1 MHRRKSRVKVYRESW
16 NKRIDLLISD
26 PKTVLRKRWTTSLAQ
41 TKRPKWL
48 ARVRSIPAS
57 NFARV
62 PWADKFDFGMYR
74 RAKKQARRK
83 PKRETRRSSAPP
95 QLEPGAPTDLQLMHA
110 IQSQDPEALSQL
122 YDRYNGILK
131 ALILRVIHNEA
142 EADDLLQEI
151 FMEIWNQARNFSA
164 QKGKPLGWM
173 VTLARRRAIDGLRKK
188 QAYARAEQRLQ
199 SETEQQPDAWVHN
212 ATEEEIA
219 LSDTRFLIRKVINGL
234 PPAQQ
239 QAIDLAFFRGMS
251 QREIAAKTNTPLGT
265 VKTRLELG
273 LKKIYDGLKELKDE
287 L

>member
-1 MHRRKSRVKVYRESW
+1 MHLKTKKRLRAVKPKTKKRAGAVKLKTKSR
-16 NKRIDLLISD
+16 
-26 PKTVLRKRWTTSLAQ
+26 AG
-41 TKRPKWL
+41 
-48 ARVRSIPAS
+48 AA
-57 NFARV
+57 
-62 PWADKFDFGMYR
+62 
-74 RAKKQARRK
+74 K
-83 PKRETRRSSAPP
+83 PKRPQFSAPP
-95 QLEPGAPTDLQLMHA
+95 QLERGAPSDLELMQA
-110 IQSQDPEALSQL
+110 IQASDAGALSQL

-131 ALILRVIHNEA
+131 ALILRVVHNEA

-151 FMEIWNQARNFSA
+151 FMEIWNQAKNFSA

-188 QAYARAEQRLQ
+188 QAYARAEERLQ
-199 SETEQQPDAWVHN
+199 NEVEQQPDAWVHN
-212 ATEEEIA
+212 ATEEAIV
-219 LSDTRFLIRKVINGL
+219 LSDTRVLIRKVISGL

-273 LKKIYDGLKELKDE
+273 LKKIYDGLKELRDE

>member
-1 MHRRKSRVKVYRESW
+1 MGSTACVQ
-16 NKRIDLLISD
+16 I
-26 PKTVLRKRWTTSLAQ
+26 RWTKSPTG
-41 TKRPKWL
+41 TKT
-48 ARVRSIPAS
+48 AYFECA
-57 NFARV
+57 ARV
-62 PWADKFDFGMYR
+62 PPPFRLVSLGADPYFRNTARHAVTSYLHVIDPTD
-74 RAKKQARRK
+74 KQPASPEVNAAPAQRM
-83 PKRETRRSSAPP
+83 PASAPE
-95 QLEPGAPTDLQLMHA
+95 LEPGAPSDLDLMQA
-110 IQSQDPEALSQL
+110 IQREEPEALSQL

-151 FMEIWNQARNFSA
+151 FMEIWNQAKNFSA

-188 QAYARAEQRLQ
+188 QAYARAEERLQ

-212 ATEEEIA
+212 ATEEEITF
-219 LSDTRFLIRKVINGL
+219 SDTRILVRRVINTL

-239 QAIDLAFFRGMS
+239 QAINLAFFRGMS

-273 LKKIYDGLKELKDE
+273 LKKIYDGLKELRDE

>member
-1 MHRRKSRVKVYRESW
+1 MFRIETVGRTSRQ
-16 NKRIDLLISD
+16 
-26 PKTVLRKRWTTSLAQ
+26 SLKPRDFANDRLNPEFKNELANWAKCLKIIL
-41 TKRPKWL
+41 TRMDHEAGNT
-48 ARVRSIPAS
+48 ARVENQTVRPLIA
-57 NFARV
+57 
-62 PWADKFDFGMYR
+62 
-74 RAKKQARRK
+74 
-83 PKRETRRSSAPP
+83 TPP
-95 QLEPGAPTDLQLMHA
+95 VEPGAPTDFDLMHR
-110 IQSQDPEALSQL
+110 IQAEDAEALSEL

-131 ALILRVIHNEA
+131 ALILRVIHNET

-151 FMEIWNQARNFSA
+151 FMEIWNQAKNFSA

-188 QAYARAEQRLQ
+188 QAYARAEERLQ
-199 SETEQQPDAWVHN
+199 SQTEQQPDAWVHN

-219 LSDTRFLIRKVINGL
+219 FSDTRILVREVIARL

-239 QAIDLAFFRGMS
+239 EAIDLAFFRGMS

>member
-1 MHRRKSRVKVYRESW
+1 MSLWEGLLLNALEHRPRWMNAQRDDNRDFLAADGPEEMETPAPKVAAAATE
-16 NKRIDLLISD
+16 
-26 PKTVLRKRWTTSLAQ
+26 
-41 TKRPKWL
+41 
-48 ARVRSIPAS
+48 
-57 NFARV
+57 
-62 PWADKFDFGMYR
+62 
-74 RAKKQARRK
+74 
-83 PKRETRRSSAPP
+83 
-95 QLEPGAPTDLQLMHA
+95 LEPGAPTDLELMQR
-110 IQSQDPEALSQL
+110 IQQEDPEALSAL

-151 FMEIWNQARNFSA
+151 FMEIWNQAKNFSP

-188 QAYARAEQRLQ
+188 QAYARAEERLQ
-199 SETEQQPDAWVHN
+199 TETERQPDAWVHN
-212 ATEEEIA
+212 ATEEEITFR
-219 LSDTRFLIRKVINGL
+219 DTRVLVRRVIDTL

-239 QAIDLAFFRGMS
+239 EAVNLAFFSGMS

-273 LKKIYDGLKELKDE
+273 LKKIYDGLKEFRDE

>member
-1 MHRRKSRVKVYRESW
+1 MKLPGNGVEAEGE
-16 NKRIDLLISD
+16 IEE
-26 PKTVLRKRWTTSLAQ
+26 P
-41 TKRPKWL
+41 
-48 ARVRSIPAS
+48 
-57 NFARV
+57 
-62 PWADKFDFGMYR
+62 
-74 RAKKQARRK
+74 
-83 PKRETRRSSAPP
+83 TRLPTSAPE
-95 QLEPGAPTDLQLMHA
+95 LEPGAPTDLELMQA
-110 IQSQDPEALSQL
+110 IQAEDPEALSKL

-142 EADDLLQEI
+142 EAEDLLQEI
-151 FMEIWNQARNFSA
+151 FMEIWNQAKNFSA

-188 QAYARAEQRLQ
+188 QAYTRAEERLQ
-199 SETEQQPDAWVHN
+199 AETEQQPEAWVHN
-212 ATEEEIA
+212 STEEEITFA
-219 LSDTRFLIRKVINGL
+219 DTRVIVRNVINSL

-251 QREIAAKTNTPLGT
+251 QREIAADTNTPLGT

>member
-1 MHRRKSRVKVYRESW
+1 MRRKTKKQVPRAK
-16 NKRIDLLISD
+16 
-26 PKTVLRKRWTTSLAQ
+26 PKTKKRAC
-41 TKRPKWL
+41 
-48 ARVRSIPAS
+48 AA
-57 NFARV
+57 
-62 PWADKFDFGMYR
+62 
-74 RAKKQARRK
+74 K
-83 PKRETRRSSAPP
+83 PKARQFSAPP
-95 QLEPGAPTDLQLMHA
+95 QLEPGAPSDLDLMQG
-110 IQSQDPEALSQL
+110 IQAEDADALSQL

-151 FMEIWNQARNFSA
+151 FMEIWNQAKNFSA

-188 QAYARAEQRLQ
+188 QAYARAEERLKN
-199 SETEQQPDAWVHN
+199 ETEQQPDAWVHN
-212 ATEEEIA
+212 TTEEEIV
-219 LSDTRFLIRKVINGL
+219 LSDTRILIRKVIRGL

-273 LKKIYDGLKELKDE
+273 LKKIYDGLKELRDE

>member
-1 MHRRKSRVKVYRESW
+1 MGRSKVVSSVGKS
-16 NKRIDLLISD
+16 KR
-26 PKTVLRKRWTTSLAQ
+26 
-41 TKRPKWL
+41 
-48 ARVRSIPAS
+48 RVRLP
-57 NFARV
+57 
-62 PWADKFDFGMYR
+62 K
-74 RAKKQARRK
+74 ARRQPISVA
-83 PKRETRRSSAPP
+83 PK
-95 QLEPGAPTDLQLMHA
+95 LDPGAPTDFELMER
-110 IQSQDPEALSQL
+110 IQAGDADALSQL

-151 FMEIWNQARNFSA
+151 FMEIWNQAKNFSA

-188 QAYARAEQRLQ
+188 QAYARAEERLQ
-199 SETEQQPDAWVHN
+199 NETEQQPDAWVNN
-212 ATEEEIA
+212 ATEEEIV
-219 LSDTRFLIRKVINGL
+219 LSDTRTLIQKVISGL

-239 QAIDLAFFRGMS
+239 QAIDLAFFKGMS

-273 LKKIYDGLKELKDE
+273 LKKIYDGLKDLRDE